1 MRSLI
6 KGNRWGLMVG
16 LFRKKQEIPI
26 RSPRITEQN
35 ESLTFRR
42 SRTLTG
48 SSSEQVRTVSE
59 ERAQIKSPRLKE
71 HELRSHRR
79 RLGGYL
85 LIVIL
90 AISAILLLL
99 SQFIGI
105 VNVKVQSDTPL
116 ATTPDESKYSKLIDD
131 YFAAHPIERFRFAL
145 NEQTLNSY
153 VQQKTPEVANISF
166 DSTGIATA
174 DADIRF
180 RVPVV
185 AWQLSSQ
192 KSYVDGDGRSFTVN
206 YFNEPSVTVKD
217 DSGIDPTSGAIVS
230 DRFLQ
235 FMGRVIALTNDSG
248 VVRITG
254 ATIPRNTTREIDFN
268 LEGRGYIVKTQL
280 GRDPASQAT
289 DIINAVKYVDARGYK
304 PAYLDVRVAGKAAY
318 R

>member
-1 MRSLI
+1 ML
-6 KGNRWGLMVG
+6 
-16 LFRKKQEIPI
+16 LFKKKDQPPI

-48 SSSEQVRTVSE
+48 SSSEHVRTASE
-59 ERAQIKSPRLKE
+59 DRAQIRSPRLKE

-85 LIVIL
+85 LMVVL
-90 AISAILLLL
+90 AMSALLLLL

-105 VNVKVQSDTPL
+105 MKLQVQSDTPV
-116 ATTPDESKYSKLIDD
+116 TKTPDTAPYSQLIDD
-131 YFAAHPIERFRFAL
+131 YFAGRPVERFRFVL
-145 NEQTLNSY
+145 NEASLSQY
-153 VQQKTPEVANISF
+153 MQQKAPEVASVSF

-174 DADIRF
+174 TADLRF

-185 AWQLSSQ
+185 AWELPSGR
-192 KSYVDGDGRSFTVN
+192 SYVDGDGHAFTKN
-206 YFNEPSVTVKD
+206 YYSEPSVTVKD
-217 DSGIDPTSGAIVS
+217 DSGIDPSSGAIVS

-235 FMGRVIALTNDSG
+235 FMGRVIALSNDSG

-268 LEGRGYIVKTQL
+268 LEGRGYVVKTQL
-280 GRDPASQAT
+280 GRDPASQAM
-289 DIINAVKYVDARGYK
+289 DIINAVKYMDSKGIQ
-304 PAYLDVRVAGKAAY
+304 PAYVDVRVAGKAAY

>member
-1 MRSLI
+1 MS
-6 KGNRWGLMVG
+6 
-16 LFRKKQEIPI
+16 LFRKKDQAPI

-48 SSSEQVRTVSE
+48 SSSEHVRTVSE
-59 ERAQIKSPRLKE
+59 DRAQIRSPRLKE

-85 LIVIL
+85 FGVVLLIGI
-90 AISAILLLL
+90 ILLLL
-99 SQFIGI
+99 SQFIGVVS
-105 VNVKVQSDTPL
+105 VNVNSSQPLMKASDTIH
-116 ATTPDESKYSKLIDD
+116 YGQLIND
-131 YFAAHPIERFRFAL
+131 YFAARPVERFRFAL
-145 NEQTLNSY
+145 NGEALRDYMQE
-153 VQQKTPEVANISF
+153 KAPEVATISF
-166 DSTGIATA
+166 DTTGLATA
-174 DADIRF
+174 NADIRF

-185 AWQLSSQ
+185 AWQLPSGR
-192 KSYVDGDGRSFTVN
+192 SYVDGDGHSFTEN
-206 YFNEPSVTVKD
+206 YYNEPSVTVKD
-217 DSGIDPTSGAIVS
+217 DSGIDPTSGAIIS

-235 FMGRVIALTNDSG
+235 FMGRVIALSNDSG

-268 LEGRGYIVKTQL
+268 LEGRGYVVRTQL

-289 DIINAVKYVDARGYK
+289 DIINAVKYMDSKGIQ
-304 PAYLDVRVAGKAAY
+304 PAYIDVRVAGKAAY

>member
-1 MRSLI
+1 M
-6 KGNRWGLMVG
+6 G
-16 LFRKKQEIPI
+16 LFRKKQEAPI

-48 SSSEQVRTVSE
+48 SSSEQVRTVSK
-59 ERAQIKSPRLKE
+59 ERAQIRSPRLKE

-85 LIVIL
+85 LIVAL
-90 AISAILLLL
+90 VISAILLLL
-99 SQFIGI
+99 SQFFGI
-105 VNVKVQSDTPL
+105 VRVNVQSDTPL
-116 ATTPDESKYSKLIDD
+116 VRTVDETKYDKLIDE
-131 YFAAHPIERFRFAL
+131 YFARHPIERFRFAL
-145 NEQTLNSY
+145 NEQTLNEY
-153 VQQKTPEVANISF
+153 VQQKAPEAASISL
-166 DSTGIATA
+166 DNTGLATA
-174 DADIRF
+174 NADIRF

-185 AWQLSSQ
+185 AWQLHQQ
-192 KSYVDGDGRSFTVN
+192 KSYVDGDGHSFTLN

-217 DSGIDPTSGAIVS
+217 DSGIDPTTGAIVS

-235 FMGRVIALTNDSG
+235 FMGRVIALSNDSG
-248 VVRITG
+248 VARITG
-254 ATIPRNTTREIDFN
+254 AIIPRNTTREIDFS

-280 GRDPASQAT
+280 GRDPASQAM
-289 DIINAVKYVDARGYK
+289 DIINAVKYVDSKGYK